1 MPNLDIYDNLNG
13 SVLLEWGVFPGI
25 TPASYNIYQNG
36 VVVQNVAIRLATV
49 SGLSITTYS
58 NSAIA
63 AATGNSIRPQNMPPV
78 GVVTPSS
85 TYIFHVSAV
94 VGGVEVA
101 RTPRVTVTPGPSSIM
116 LKTPMR
122 RPWPFPNTGSP
133 DA

>member
-13 SVLLEWGVFPGI
+13 SLRLEWGAFPGI

-36 VVVQNVAIRLATV
+36 VAVQNVATRLATV
-49 SGLSITTYS
+49 AGLVLTTYS
-58 NSAIA
+58 TSAVSGS
-63 AATGNSIRPQNMPPV
+63 TGNSVRPQNMPPV

-101 RTPRVTVTPGPSSIM
+101 RTPRVTVTPGPFSIM
-116 LKTPMR
+116 LKTPMKR
-122 RPWPFPNTGSP
+122 VFPYPNTGSP
-133 DA
+133 DG

>member
-1 MPNLDIYDNLNG
+1 MLDIYDNLNG
-13 SVLLEWGVFPGI
+13 SVTLEWSVFPGI

-49 SGLSITTYS
+49 SGLAITTYS

-85 TYIFHVSAV
+85 TYIFHVAAV

-122 RPWPFPNTGSP
+122 RPFPFPSTGSP
-133 DA
+133 DG